1 MVVIFNMSCIQ
12 KTRGVTILLQGW
24 IGKANVPLSSHPM
37 LVPKGWVGTGIP
49 QLFNVWFWFLA
60 LESLIYL
67 IFGIFLALESLICLI
82 FRVFLALE
90 SLTYLIFGFF
100 WHYNPHLFNFFGFF
114 GIGIS
119 HLFNFW
125 FSQLQLRKGR

>member
-1 MVVIFNMSCIQ
+1 MVVILNMSCIQ

-90 SLTYLIFGFF
+90 SLICLIFGFF
-100 WHYNPHLFNFFGFF
+100 WH
-114 GIGIS
+114 
-119 HLFNFW
+119 
-125 FSQLQLRKGR
+125 

>member
-1 MVVIFNMSCIQ
+1 MSCIQ

-24 IGKANVPLSSHPM
+24 IGKANVPLSSHPV

-100 WHYNPHLFNFFGFF
+100 WHYNPNLFNFLVFLALESLTYLIFGFH
-114 GIGIS
+114 S
-119 HLFNFW
+119 C
-125 FSQLQLRKGR
+125 S